1 MRTQSDLS
9 DLAQWAAEDRGCGA
23 QGIADG
29 LRRAEGGESD
39 ALGAMV
45 RWRDQGRAAV
55 LATVVE
61 SSEASFG
68 AGAKIAVT
76 DDGLVAGS
84 LNDAALEQAVASATL
99 EVLRSGSTVLRGWE
113 RTGQW
118 EWGPSANGSAKLLL
132 EPFLPHWE
140 VVVVGSGR
148 VPDAVC
154 GICAA
159 VGIPFR
165 VYDQREDAPDVP
177 GARETVRGPWAEI
190 GRRLRLG
197 VGSHCVVATPKHQ
210 GDADAVGRLLSN
222 RAVPYV
228 GLMHNE
234 AKASKLVAG
243 LREAG
248 TPVDA
253 RLHCPIGLAIATQ
266 NPGEIAIGILAEILA
281 VANSRDVRPMGLDW
295 LSSEPAKV
303 AS

>member
-1 MRTQSDLS
+1 MKTSTDLS
-9 DLAQWAAEDRGCGA
+9 DLAQWASEDRGCGA

-29 LRRAEGGESD
+29 LRRVEGGDPD
-39 ALGAMV
+39 AFRALV
-45 RWRDQGRAAV
+45 RWREEGRAAV

-61 SSEASFG
+61 SSEQAFG
-68 AGAKIAVT
+68 AGAKICCS

-84 LNDAALEQAVASATL
+84 LNDAALEQAVASIRL
-99 EVLRSGSTVLRGWE
+99 EVLRGNSTALRGWARNGE
-113 RTGQW
+113 W
-118 EWGPSANGSAKLLL
+118 EWMPSETGSAVLLL
-132 EPFLPHWE
+132 EPFLPRWE

-165 VYDQREDAPDVP
+165 AYDERMDAPDVP
-177 GARETVRGPWAEI
+177 GARETVRGPWTEI

-197 VGSHCVVATPKHQ
+197 IGSHCVVATPRHL
-210 GDADAVGRLLSN
+210 GDADAVRILLSSPV
-222 RAVPYV
+222 VPYV

-234 AKASKLVAG
+234 CKAVKLVGA

-248 TPVDA
+248 TPIDR

-266 NPGEIAIGILAEILA
+266 NPGEIAIGILSEILS
-281 VANSRDVRPMGLDW
+281 VANRKDIRPMGLDW
-295 LSSEPAKV
+295 LSSDPA
-303 AS
+303 AAAR